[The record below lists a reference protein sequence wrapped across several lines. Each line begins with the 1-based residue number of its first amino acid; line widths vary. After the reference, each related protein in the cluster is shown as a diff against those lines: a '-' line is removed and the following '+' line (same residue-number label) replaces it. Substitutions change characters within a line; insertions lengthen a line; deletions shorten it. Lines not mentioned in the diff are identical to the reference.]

1 MTTQMTMASPLGP
14 LALVSD
20 GTALTEVR
28 FDDTGTADDP
38 ATVEDPI
45 LAAARAQLEE
55 YLAGRRLGFDLPLR
69 PRGTQFQRAV
79 WDALPAIPYGRTLT
93 YAAVAARLGHP
104 SAARA
109 VGLANARNPL
119 AVVVP
124 CHRVVGASGALVGYA
139 GGLGRKRFLLEL
151 EARVAGATS

>member
-1 MTTQMTMASPLGP
+1 MTTQITMASPLGP

-20 GTALTEVR
+20 GTALTEVH
-28 FDDTGTADDP
+28 FDDTGTAEDP
-38 ATVEDPI
+38 DSVQDPI

-69 PRGTQFQRAV
+69 PGGTQFQRAV
-79 WDALPAIPYGRTLT
+79 WEALPAIPYGRTLT
-93 YAAVAARLGHP
+93 YGTLAARLGHP
-104 SAARA
+104 AAARA

-124 CHRVVGASGALVGYA
+124 CHRVVGAGGALVGYA
-139 GGLGRKRFLLEL
+139 GGLQRQRFLLEL
-151 EARVAGATS
+151 ETQVAGATR